1 MAAGIKMT
9 DVGKG
14 RAEPGGRKVRREA
27 EEERRKVSGSWEGRS
42 PQDTANQAH
51 LLIH

>member
-14 RAEPGGRKVRREA
+14 RAEPEGRKGTREA
-27 EEERRKVSGSWEGRS
+27 EEEGRKVSGS
-42 PQDTANQAH
+42 
-51 LLIH
+51 